1 MTVAIR
7 MVVLAALLALLAACG
22 GASEPTPS
30 PAQAAGHNANKSTN
44 GYTLG
49 GTVAGLSGNGLVLEL
64 NDGSDL
70 PVGADGAFA
79 FPGSAASG
87 TPYSIS
93 IKHQPAVRREICTV
107 TNGSGVV
114 GTSNI
119 SNVSVNCTIA
129 AGFVYVVDEN
139 NQIAAYGITPGT
151 GAPIPD
157 GSFPIPPSAAYI
169 PVVEVMVAAPSG
181 NFLYVLSQQPNQIS
195 TFAID
200 PNQGGLT
207 PVNAPVA
214 TGVGPVRMVM
224 APNGSFLFVY
234 NIQTNSIQSIQTFTV
249 DSATGALTPAGTV
262 QLSNTNCSAAT
273 CPGAG
278 DFAVRSDGK
287 YLYALA
293 YDGMDN
299 TTSVTPYAIDS
310 VTGGLTG
317 GGTAITFPT
326 NAAGTSMSIDPL
338 GRFLY
343 VAKAA
348 SPDGISDGTSQS
360 ATVVSYVL
368 DPLTG
373 ALGPGSSTVVANGAS
388 WMAPD
393 PTGEYLYAI
402 YSGCCTLYSN
412 VLALAVDTSNG
423 ALSQVGSAVPIGTT
437 PNYAACDPS
446 GAFLFLGNE
455 GGGIFTAGQNWNDLT
470 SFTIA
475 TSGVGAGA
483 VSWSGQGA
491 QFPSGTASP
500 GAGLAIVE

>member
-7 MVVLAALLALLAACG
+7 VVVLAALLALLAACG
-22 GASEPTPS
+22 GASEPTPNLM
-30 PAQAAGHNANKSTN
+30 QAAGHNDNKSTD

-64 NDGSDL
+64 NGGSDL

-79 FPGSAASG
+79 FPGSPASG
-87 TPYSIS
+87 TPYTIS
-93 IKHQPAVRREICTV
+93 IKQQPAMRREICTV

-119 SNVSVNCTIA
+119 SNVSVTCTIA
-129 AGFVYVVDEN
+129 VGFVYVADEN

-157 GSFPIPPSAAYI
+157 GSFPIPPAAGYI
-169 PVVEVMVAAPSG
+169 PLVEVMVAAPSG
-181 NFLYVLSQQPNQIS
+181 NFLYVLNRQPNQIS

-207 PVNAPVA
+207 PINAPVA
-214 TGVGPVRMVM
+214 TALGPVRMVM

-234 NIQTNSIQSIQTFTV
+234 NIQTNSIQTIQTFTV

-262 QLSNTNCSAAT
+262 QLSNTNCTVT

-287 YLYALA
+287 YLYVLA

-299 TTSVTPYAIDS
+299 ATSVTPYAIDS

-317 GGTAITFPT
+317 GTTITFPT

-348 SPDGISDGTSQS
+348 SPDGIFDGTSQS

-368 DPLTG
+368 DPMTG

-393 PTGEYLYAI
+393 PTGKYLYAI
-402 YSGCCTLYSN
+402 YSGCCSFYSN

-455 GGGIFTAGQNWNDLT
+455 GAGIFTAEQNWNDLT

-483 VSWSGQGA
+483 VSWSGQGT
-491 QFPSGTASP
+491 QFPSGTASQS
-500 GAGLAIVE
+500 AGLAIVE